1 MDPLTG
7 SLLFAGGSSLLGA
20 LGNWFNANENR
31 KAQKSANKANYEA
44 QKEFYQNSVG
54 WRVADSK
61 RSGVNPIYGLGA
73 DSSSFSPSFQAA
85 GNSGIGDALNSVSQ
99 AGLAMSQIIAQSDMM
114 KAQTNMYNA
123 EAKYKEAQIKQL
135 EKPKVSAT
143 PSAPSFNKL
152 TMKDLSKLPM
162 DRMTPV
168 QGTPWSIQPMDSSGK
183 SFAMTTQN
191 KDIAQA
197 WMDGRTEQSGLLSA
211 FAEMG
216 LNISGARIYK
226 DRIVFEDGSVYK
238 LSEFKQLGFP
248 TLLFSYSEK
257 ATKKELARR
266 RAPIERKAV
275 SDANQRREDSGY
287 VGGVHYGYGGI

>member
-7 SLLFAGGSSLLGA
+7 SLLFAGGSALLSG
-20 LGNWFNANENR
+20 LGSWFNGKQNR
-31 KAQKSANKANYEA
+31 KAQASANAANYAA
-44 QKEFYQNSVG
+44 QKEFFQNSIN

-61 RSGVNPIYGLGA
+61 RSGVNPLYGLGA
-73 DSSSFSPSFQAA
+73 DSASFSPSFQAV
-85 GNSGIGDALNSVSQ
+85 GNNGVGDALNSVGQS
-99 AGLAMSQIIAQSDMM
+99 GLAMAQIVAQSDMM
-114 KAQTNMYNA
+114 RAQTKMYDA
-123 EAKYKEAQIKQL
+123 EARYKDAQIEKLL
-135 EKPKVSAT
+135 EKPKV
-143 PSAPSFNKL
+143 APAFEKL
-152 TMKDLSKLPM
+152 TMKDLARLPM

-168 QGTPWSIQPMDSSGK
+168 KGTPWSIQPMDGSGK

-216 LNISGARIYK
+216 LNVAGARVYK

-238 LSEFKQLGFP
+238 MSEFKQLGFP

-257 ATKKELARR
+257 ATQKELKRR
-266 RAPIERKAV
+266 REPFERKAV
-275 SDANQRREDSGY
+275 GEANQRREDSGFS
-287 VGGVHYGYGGI
+287 GGVYNGYGGI